1 MSGEAMYLKTAQSM
15 RAILEPPGWLGLD
28 RISPFA
34 RALPFLLAALGWQ
47 SGISRVCE
55 SLPHMPGELDRV
67 DLINTMINLGF
78 HARSTR
84 IRLHHFDQRLAPCLF
99 IADDRKNVPGM
110 PLVLIPGP
118 EESGLAKVYNPAD
131 ESMLSLTDLPDQ
143 PGTLYV
149 FSSQSKKLIAQNRF
163 SANVDASP
171 FRWFRS
177 LTRRFDSIFLQTFG
191 VSFLINILALAS
203 SLFVMVVYDK
213 VIGSRSVETLEHLV
227 VGALIAMIM
236 ETCLRYLRAR
246 SLAYFGVRI
255 DAITSQAI
263 FERLLFLPPRL
274 IEGSSIPSQVARM
287 RDFDSIREF
296 FTGSTS
302 VSVLELP
309 FTLIFI
315 TVIGIIGG
323 PLAFIPIALALC
335 YIALAMI
342 MLPRIQAST
351 EHGAVASVQRQAL
364 LVETMKKNRA
374 IKYHGLGETWLQR
387 FREVSGEAALTSFS
401 SSFLTSIIEAV
412 AYGLSILAG
421 VMTLTYGIWLV
432 WQGQITTGALIAS
445 MMLVWRVLSPLQAI
459 CNSLVRIRY
468 IFRSVAQV
476 HKLIKTPPES
486 SPSFS
491 QAQTIKIN
499 GQITFTGVGLRYTG
513 DRGPILAGLN
523 LDIQPGEIIAITGAS
538 GAGKT
543 SLLKLA
549 NGLYQPQ
556 IGSILIDRLDIR
568 QRDPV
573 ELRKCISYVPQVVEL
588 FHGTIEKNLRMVKP
602 DASDQELHEALALA
616 GALEEVNAL
625 PAGLNT
631 FIGDYR
637 SDQLSS
643 SLAFQLSLARGYL
656 RDAPIMLFDEFPS
669 AVLYGITGQRF
680 REFLNLQRGRK
691 TILYITERRADVLLA
706 DRLVYLP
713 GNGQVLAGKP
723 AELLD
728 SLQS

>member
-1 MSGEAMYLKTAQSM
+1 MSGEALYLKTAKTM
-15 RAILEPPGWLGLD
+15 RDVLEPPGWLGLD
-28 RISPFA
+28 CISPFA
-34 RALPFLLAALGWQ
+34 RALPFLLATLNWQ
-47 SGISRVCE
+47 GGIARVCE

-67 DLINTMINLGF
+67 DLINTLINLGY

-84 IRLHHFDQRLAPCLF
+84 MHLQHFDDRLAPCLF
-99 IADDRKNVPGM
+99 IADDGKDGPGS
-110 PLVLIPGP
+110 PLVLYAGA
-118 EESGLAKVYNPAD
+118 ESGRPMAYNPAN
-131 ESMLSLTDLPDQ
+131 ETTLPLNECINQ
-143 PGTLYV
+143 RGTLYI
-149 FSSQSKKLIAQNRF
+149 FSQPSKKFLAQNHF

-171 FRWFRS
+171 LRWFRN
-177 LTRRFDSIFLQTFG
+177 LTRRFDSIFYQTFG
-191 VSFLINILALAS
+191 VSLLINILALAS

-213 VIGSRSVETLEHLV
+213 VIGSRSVETLKHIV

-236 ETCLRYLRAR
+236 EAALRYLRAR
-246 SLAYFGVRI
+246 SLAYFGVRV

-315 TVIGIIGG
+315 AVIWIIGG
-323 PLAFIPIALALC
+323 PLAVIPIALALC
-335 YIALAMI
+335 YVVLALV

-351 EHGAVASVQRQAL
+351 EEGAMASVQRQAL

-374 IKYHGLGETWLQR
+374 IKYHGLSETWLQR
-387 FREVSGEAALTSFS
+387 FREVSGEAAMASFS
-401 SSFLTSIIEAV
+401 SSFLTSVIEAV
-412 AYGLSILAG
+412 AYGLSILAA
-421 VMTLTYGIWLV
+421 VLTLTYGIWLA
-432 WQGQITTGALIAS
+432 WQGLITTGALIAS

-459 CNSLVRIRY
+459 CNALVRIRY
-468 IFRSVAQV
+468 IFRSVGQV

-486 SPSFS
+486 TPSPHQIQSLH
-491 QAQTIKIN
+491 IH
-499 GQITFTGVGLRYTG
+499 GQITFTGVGLRYTS

-523 LDIQPGEIIAITGAS
+523 LDIRPGEIIAITGGS

-543 SLLKLA
+543 SLLKLT
-549 NGLYQPQ
+549 NGLYRPQ
-556 IGSILIDRLDIR
+556 VGSILIDRLDIR

-573 ELRKCISYVPQVVEL
+573 ELRKSISYVPQVVEL

-602 DASDQELHEALALA
+602 DASDEELHLALDLA
-616 GALEEVNAL
+616 GALEEVSAL

-656 RDAPIMLFDEFPS
+656 RNAPIMLFDEFPS
-669 AVLYGITGQRF
+669 AVLYGHTGHRF
-680 REFLNLQRGRK
+680 REFIKAQRGRK

-723 AELLD
+723 EELLD